1 MVCLTLYNWET
12 VFGQFG
18 AISRPRRRLSVLSLM
33 THDPIRRPA
42 QKVTA
47 PPRWP
52 RRLVQALGNGPNR
65 RRRVYFVV
73 GDGRFFNVT

>member
-18 AISRPRRRLSVLSLM
+18 AISRPRRRLSVLSLI

-52 RRLVQALGNGPNR
+52 GG
-65 RRRVYFVV
+65 VV
-73 GDGRFFNVT
+73 GLVGN